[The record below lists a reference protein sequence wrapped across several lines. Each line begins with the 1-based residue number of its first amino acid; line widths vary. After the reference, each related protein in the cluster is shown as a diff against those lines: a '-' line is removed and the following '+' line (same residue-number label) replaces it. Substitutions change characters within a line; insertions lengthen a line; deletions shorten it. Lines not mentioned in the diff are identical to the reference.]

1 MTYLKKIDRPGY
13 MLDLSRRE
21 NCPEK
26 PYGVMLWWGY
36 CAGTRSFQK
45 NLYQHFATLGEAE
58 EIFESLAAF
67 AESMNKT
74 KPRQGEKNGKN

>member
-1 MTYLKKIDRPGY
+1 MTYLKKIDKPGY

-21 NCPEK
+21 NYPEK
-26 PYGVMLWWGY
+26 PYGVMLWWDY
-36 CAGTRSFQK
+36 RAGTRSFQK

-58 EIFESLAAF
+58 ELFESLAAF